1 MADLR
6 KLDSPL
12 PVDDALMADSQIDL
26 SEYAASQ
33 WQLIWRRFRRHRVAV
48 VSLALLLFL
57 YFLAFTY
64 EFWTPYDPLTKHQGF
79 VNTPPTRI
87 HFFDSEGNFRG
98 PFVYGLRYE
107 LNMDT
112 FERVYVEDTSRI
124 YPLQFFASGERY
136 RFWGIFEGY
145 TRFFTAGEGKVFLLG
160 TDELG
165 QDVFSRILAA
175 SRISLTV
182 GLVGVFIA
190 FILGASLGGISGY
203 YGGWVDVVIMRLT
216 EVLSAIPQIP
226 LWIALAAVVP
236 LTWSSTQVY
245 FTITVILSILSWT
258 TLARQVRAKLLELRE
273 QDYVTAAKI
282 AGASDLRV
290 IFDHLLPAYISL
302 LIVSMT
308 LSIPSMILA
317 ETALSFLGLGI
328 RPPAVSWGTL
338 LQGAQNIS
346 NIALR
351 PWMLTPAIFV
361 IAAVLLFNF
370 VGDGLRDAADPYK
383 DL

>member
-12 PVDDALMADSQIDL
+12 PVDDALTADSQIDL

-33 WQLIWRRFRRHRVAV
+33 WQLIWRRFRRHRLAV
-48 VSLALLLFL
+48 VSLALLVFL

-87 HFFDSEGNFRG
+87 HFFDGEGNFRG

-136 RFWGIFEGY
+136 RFWGVVEGF